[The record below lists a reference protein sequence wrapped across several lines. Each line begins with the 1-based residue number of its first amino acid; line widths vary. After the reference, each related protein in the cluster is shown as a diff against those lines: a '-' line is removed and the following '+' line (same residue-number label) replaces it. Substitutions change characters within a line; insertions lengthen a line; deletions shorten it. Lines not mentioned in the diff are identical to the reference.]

1 MQLPEGRAARVG
13 VILMGASM
21 ALWVVLPVVPFLPME
36 TGAKATLAGAQVVVA
51 EVIFWLGA
59 AIAGPEAARRMRV
72 WRRRQPDAQP
82 EASEQGGGG
91 DA

>member
-1 MQLPEGRAARVG
+1 MQLAEGRAARVG
-13 VILMGASM
+13 VILMFASL
-21 ALWVVLPVVPFLPME
+21 ALWVVLPVIPFLPME
-36 TGAKATLAGAQVVVA
+36 TGAKATLAAGQVVVA

-72 WRRRQPDAQP
+72 WRRRQPDPQTEP
-82 EASEQGGGG
+82 SEQGGGR

>member
-1 MQLPEGRAARVG
+1 MQLPESRAARVG
-13 VILMGASM
+13 VILMGASL

-36 TGAKATLAGAQVVVA
+36 TGAKATLAVAQVVVA

-72 WRRRQPDAQP
+72 WRRRQPGAQP

-91 DA
+91 DS

>member
-36 TGAKATLAGAQVVVA
+36 TGAKAMLAGGQVVVA

-59 AIAGPEAARRMRV
+59 AIAGPEAARRIRV
-72 WRRRQPDAQP
+72 WRRQPDPQAEP
-82 EASEQGGGG
+82 SEPGGGG
-91 DA
+91 DS